1 MTKAGLPKPQIN
13 DNGYMIKVIFAR
25 PQNGEINGEIKNVL
39 DLLSNNPL
47 ITQPKIALQLG
58 YSQRKIN
65 RIVAKLRKLGL
76 LTREGSN
83 KTGRWVV
90 KK

>member
-1 MTKAGLPKPQIN
+1 
-13 DNGYMIKVIFAR
+13 MIKVIFAR
-25 PQNGEINGEIKNVL
+25 PQNGEINGEINDELNDEINGEIKNVL